1 MKKIFVFA
9 IGFWARFA
17 SVDKITS
24 SFISSFV
31 SVIVN
36 IVTWSA
42 AVLDAIT
49 YSLGQVRITLT
60 SQLLKG
66 ISRLCQ
72 KLLNGT
78 LMVPIF
84 FLMVSIFFVLLAS
97 VTPVI
102 FCLHLKN

>member
-24 SFISSFV
+24 SFTSSFV

-49 YSLGQVRITLT
+49 HSLGQVRITLT

-78 LMVPIF
+78 LRYQYF

-102 FCLHLKN
+102 FYLHLKN

>member
-1 MKKIFVFA
+1 MKNICVFA

-24 SFISSFV
+24 SFTSSFV

-42 AVLDAIT
+42 AILDAIT
-49 YSLGQVRITLT
+49 HSLGQVRITLT

-72 KLLNGT
+72 ILLNGT

-84 FLMVSIFFVLLAS
+84 FLMVSICFVLLAS

-102 FCLHLKN
+102 FCLYLKN